1 MLKNGQEF
9 AHFTIIRKIGEG
21 GMGEV
26 YLAEDLKLSRKV
38 ALKILLS
45 EFFEK
50 TERLERFSRE
60 AKTAAQINHSNVMGI
75 YDIGTA
81 KDPDTGKELHYIVME
96 YIEGES
102 LSSHIKNCINDLS
115 GAVRLAEKIASG
127 LAAAHKLGIVHRDI
141 KTDNIIVTADRE
153 PKILDFGL
161 AKPTTSVLGE
171 DDSEDTATISKELT
185 RAGKILGTV
194 SYMSPEQAQG
204 KAVDAR
210 SDIFSFGIM
219 LYRMVTG
226 NLPFEGTTQVS
237 TLAKILESNH
247 EPPHLK
253 NDNIPPEL
261 ERIIDKCLQKD
272 PNDRYQDT
280 RDLVVDL
287 RGLRRQY
294 DSGITDSISGITTGV
309 VPKQRPSNTKATW
322 IKLTGAVIGLLI
334 ILVVIYSLLNKM
346 DTDRIPFQPQVQ
358 AGENCLAIIGFENK
372 TGDTTLNWLET
383 GLPEIMLTDLAQ
395 GQAIKLISRERI
407 LDCFNDELKKNHSYE
422 QSLKVARSLGA
433 VNVLSGA
440 YYKMGEK
447 IRIDA
452 RLEDATN
459 GSIVFAEKV
468 IGDDPFNMVDSL
480 TGKIAASLNIKEI
493 MANKQNIKQFMT
505 SSPEAFKLYMAG
517 MQDFLNEFYDESI
530 EKMNRALA
538 IDSTFAL
545 VYMRIALANIFQGK
559 QRNGVAYLAKAK
571 EFENNLP
578 LREKSLLDIYSDLW
592 MEPDYNKGFTK
603 MEAFVKNYPDDK
615 EGRVLNALLLDAFSN
630 DTNKSMA
637 QLDTSLMLDPKYQ
650 LALRFYADFYADLG
664 ILDKAVE
671 YTKKYIE
678 YHPDSPSGYENLAGY
693 LQLQGKFDDAI
704 MQYRLMVNKFS
715 PKNIPYL
722 SLSRLFIRKRMF
734 DSALFYVERFHDINE
749 DDDYFMIAYYN
760 NLANLNVWKG
770 KFKGAIDNAH
780 EAYKQALLTGD
791 STQVWNSYRVLSV
804 MYHRLGMNDSALYYN
819 EISYRWATSFQ
830 RINYPLRMVSIDR
843 KKAEEARDIF
853 EKEITEFRAHLPPEV
868 WVLADAV
875 AELFESICK
884 ADTSLM
890 IESYHQLIKHSIN
903 KSDKLS
909 NQRELAIIYVK
920 TGLYQEAKKILE
932 ELLADDGG
940 TTNAYRYLIKHYYL
954 ARAYE
959 GLGEN
964 EAAVKGFSEVL
975 KYWGNP
981 DIELKEIKDTRERL
995 ARLTS

>member
-1 MLKNGQEF
+1 MLKNGQKF

-21 GMGEV
+21 GMGVV

-50 TERLERFSRE
+50 TERLERFKRE
-60 AKTAAQINHSNVMGI
+60 AKIAAQINHTNVMSI
-75 YDIGTA
+75 FDIGTD
-81 KDPDTGKELHYIVME
+81 KDSDTGKELHYIVME

-102 LSSHIKNCINDLS
+102 LSSHIKNFINDLS

-141 KTDNIIVTADRE
+141 KTDNIIVKADGE

-161 AKPTTSVLGE
+161 AKPTVSALGE
-171 DDSEDTATISKELT
+171 DDSEDSATISKELT

-253 NDNIPPEL
+253 NENIPPEL

-272 PNDRYQDT
+272 VNDRYQDT

-294 DSGITDSISGITTGV
+294 DSGITDTISGITGIIT
-309 VPKQRPSNTKATW
+309 KQKPSNAKATW
-322 IKLTGAVIGLLI
+322 IKLTGMVIGLLI
-334 ILVVIYSLLNKM
+334 ILVVIFGLYNKM
-346 DTDRIPFQPQVQ
+346 DTNQVPFQSGVQ

-407 LDCFNDELKKNHSYE
+407 LDCFDDELKKNHSYE
-422 QSLKVARSLGA
+422 QCVKVARSLGA
-433 VNVLSGA
+433 ANVLSGA
-440 YYKMGEK
+440 YYKLGEK

-452 RLEDATN
+452 RMEDATN

-468 IGDDPFNMVDSL
+468 IGDDLFTMVDSL
-480 TGKIAASLNIKEI
+480 TGKIVASLNIKEI
-493 MANKQNIKQFMT
+493 MASKQNVKQYMT
-505 SSPEAFKLYMAG
+505 SSPEAFKHYMDG
-517 MQDFLNEFYDESI
+517 MQDFLNELYDDSI

-538 IDSTFAL
+538 IDSNFAL
-545 VYMRIALANIFQGK
+545 AYMRIALANIFQGK
-559 QRNGVAYLAKAK
+559 LKNGVAYLVKAK
-571 EFENNLP
+571 GYEKNLP

-592 MEPDYNKGFTK
+592 LEPDYNKGFTK

-615 EGRVLNALLLDAFSN
+615 EGRAFNALLLNSFSN
-630 DTNKSMA
+630 DTTLSMA
-637 QLDTSLMLDPKYQ
+637 QLDTALMLDPKYQ
-650 LALRFYADFYADLG
+650 IALRFYADFYADLG

-671 YTKKYIE
+671 YTQKYIE

-693 LQLQGKFDDAI
+693 LQLKGKFDDAI
-704 MQYRLMVNKFS
+704 VQYRLMINKFP
-715 PKNIPYL
+715 PKIIPYL

-734 DSALFYVERFHDINE
+734 DSALFYIERFHDINK
-749 DDDYFMIAYYN
+749 DDNYFMIAYYN
-760 NLANLNVWKG
+760 NLANLDVWKG
-770 KFKGAIDNAH
+770 KFKGAIKNGH
-780 EAYKQALLTGD
+780 EACKQALLTGD
-791 STQVWNSYRVLSV
+791 SAQIWNTYRVLSV
-804 MYHRLGMNDSALYYN
+804 MYQRLGTSDSALYYN
-819 EISYRWATSFQ
+819 GISYQWATSFQ
-830 RINYPLRMVSIDR
+830 RVNYSQRMVTID
-843 KKAEEARDIF
+843 KNKAEEARDIF
-853 EKEITEFRAHLPPEV
+853 EKEITEFKAHLPPEM
-868 WVLADAV
+868 WGLADA
-875 AELFESICK
+875 ASELFDATCK
-884 ADTSLM
+884 ADTTAL
-890 IESYHQLIKHSIN
+890 IESYNKLIENSMN
-903 KSDKLS
+903 KSNEMS
-909 NQRELAIIYVK
+909 NQRELSIIYINA
-920 TGLYQEAKKILE
+920 GQYEEAKKILE
-932 ELLADDGG
+932 KLYADDGG
-940 TTNAYRYLIKHYYL
+940 TTNAYLYLIKHYYL
-954 ARAYE
+954 ARACE

-964 EAAVKGFSEVL
+964 ETAVEAYSEVL

-981 DIELKEIKDTRERL
+981 DIELKEIKDTRTRL

>member
-1 MLKNGQEF
+1 MLNNGQKF

-21 GMGEV
+21 GMGVV

-50 TERLERFSRE
+50 TERLERFNRE

-81 KDPDTGKELHYIVME
+81 KDSDTGKELHYIVME

-102 LSSHIKNCINDLS
+102 LSSHIKNFINDLS

-141 KTDNIIVTADRE
+141 KTDNIIVKADGE

-161 AKPTTSVLGE
+161 AKPTVSALGE
-171 DDSEDTATISKELT
+171 DDSGDSATISKELT

-247 EPPHLK
+247 EQPHLK
-253 NDNIPPEL
+253 NENIPPEL
-261 ERIIDKCLQKD
+261 DRIIDKCLQKD
-272 PNDRYQDT
+272 VNDRYQDT

-309 VPKQRPSNTKATW
+309 VAKQKTSSGKATW
-322 IKLTGAVIGLLI
+322 IKLSGMVIGLLI
-334 ILVVIYSLLNKM
+334 ILAVIFGLYNKM
-346 DTDRIPFQPQVQ
+346 DTEQVPFQSGVQ

-407 LDCFNDELKKNHSYE
+407 LDCFDDELRKNHSYE
-422 QSLKVARSLGA
+422 QCVNVARSLGA

-440 YYKMGEK
+440 YYKLGEK

-452 RLEDATN
+452 RMEDATN

-468 IGDDPFNMVDSL
+468 IGDDPFTMVDSL

-493 MANKQNIKQFMT
+493 MASKQNIKQFMT
-505 SSPEAFKLYMAG
+505 SSPEAFKHYMAG

-545 VYMRIALANIFQGK
+545 AYMRIAIANIFQGK
-559 QRNGVAYLAKAK
+559 QRNGITYLVKAK
-571 EFENNLP
+571 KLEKNLP

-592 MEPDYNKGFTK
+592 MKPDFNKGFTK

-615 EGRVLNALLLDAFSN
+615 EGRVFNALLLNAFSN
-630 DTNKSMA
+630 DTTKSMA
-637 QLDTSLMLDPKYQ
+637 QLDTALLLDPKYQ
-650 LALRFYADFYADLG
+650 LALRFYADFYADAGNLE
-664 ILDKAVE
+664 KAIE
-671 YTKKYIE
+671 FTKKYIE

-693 LQLQGKFDDAI
+693 FQLLGRFDDAI
-704 MQYRLMVNKFS
+704 SQYRLMINKFP

-722 SLSRLFIRKRMF
+722 SLNRLFIRKRMF
-734 DSALFYVERFHDINE
+734 DSSKFYVERFREINI
-749 DDDYFMIAYYN
+749 DDNYLMIAYYN
-760 NLANLNVWKG
+760 NLANLDIWQG
-770 KFKGAIDNAH
+770 KFKSYIENKH
-780 EAYKQALLTGD
+780 ESHNQALLTGD
-791 STQVWNSYRVLSV
+791 STQVWNSYRVLSIF
-804 MYHRLGMNDSALYYN
+804 YQRFGMPDSALYYN
-819 EISYRWATSFQ
+819 KLSYQWATTLQ
-830 RINYPLRMVSIDR
+830 RVNYPMRMVEIDR
-843 KKAEEARDIF
+843 EQAEKERDIF
-853 EKEITEFRAHLPPEV
+853 EKEIKEFKAHVPSEMWKLV
-868 WVLADAV
+868 DA
-875 AELFESICK
+875 ATELFESTCK
-884 ADTSLM
+884 ADTLVM
-890 IESYHQLIKHSIN
+890 IESYQKLVEYSSN
-903 KSDKLS
+903 KSDRIS
-909 NQRELAIIYVK
+909 NQRDLARLYLE
-920 TGLYQEAKKILE
+920 TGQFEEAKKILE
-932 ELLADDGG
+932 ELFSGEDSS
-940 TTNAYRYLIKHYYL
+940 TNAYSYLIKHYYL
-954 ARAYE
+954 SRAYE
-959 GLGEN
+959 GLGEV
-964 EAAVKGFSEVL
+964 EPAVKGYSEVL

-981 DIELKEIKDTRERL
+981 DIELKEIKDTRTRL